1 MKGVVVGRTAI
12 DGYLVSYVEKKEG
25 VIVYLTESGTKWKGM

>member
-25 VIVYLTESGTKWKGM
+25 IIVDLTESGRKWKGI

>member
-1 MKGVVVGRTAI
+1 MKGIGVGRTAI

-25 VIVYLTESGTKWKGM
+25 VIVDLTESGTKWKGM